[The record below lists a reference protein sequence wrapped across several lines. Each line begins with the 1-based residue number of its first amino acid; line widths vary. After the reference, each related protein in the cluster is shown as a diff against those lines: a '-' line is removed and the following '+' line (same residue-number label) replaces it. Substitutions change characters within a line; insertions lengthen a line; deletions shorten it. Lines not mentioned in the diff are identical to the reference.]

1 MFKRDFWLAIGHV
14 ASLLAGGIHGEMR
27 RPPAPA
33 TALPVEV
40 ATAPQAA
47 ASGTDRL
54 PIGVTIPAPEAER
67 R

>member
-1 MFKRDFWLAIGHV
+1 MFERDFWLVIGHV
-14 ASLLAGGIHGEMR
+14 ASLLAGGIQCETR

-40 ATAPQAA
+40 AAVPLAV
-47 ASGTDRL
+47 ASGTDSL
-54 PIGVTIPAPEAER
+54 QLSVIISAPEADR

>member
-14 ASLLAGGIHGEMR
+14 ASLLAGGIHGETR
-27 RPPAPA
+27 RPPVPA

-40 ATAPQAA
+40 ASVPLAA
-47 ASGTDRL
+47 ASGTDGL
-54 PIGVTIPAPEAER
+54 QLSVGIPAPEAER

>member
-14 ASLLAGGIHGEMR
+14 ASLLAGGIHGEARM
-27 RPPAPA
+27 PPAPA

-40 ATAPQAA
+40 ASVPLAVE
-47 ASGTDRL
+47 SGTDGLRFS
-54 PIGVTIPAPEAER
+54 VTIETPEAER